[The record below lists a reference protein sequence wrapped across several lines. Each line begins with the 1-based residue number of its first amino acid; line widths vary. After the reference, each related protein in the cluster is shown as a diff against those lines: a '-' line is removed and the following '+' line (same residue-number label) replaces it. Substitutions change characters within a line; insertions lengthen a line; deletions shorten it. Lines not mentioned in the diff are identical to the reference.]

1 MSRFN
6 VKETDTGKY
15 RITGTKGYTLI
26 LDNRHDAEKHCLY
39 LNGKEKLLDKHIRQN
54 AEYYTVLSKIGM
66 VNNQIKTETGELH
79 ILEASIKIKNL
90 LKEVLP

>member
-1 MSRFN
+1 MSRFD

-26 LDNRHDAEKHCLY
+26 LDNLHDAEKHCLY
-39 LNGKEKLLDKHIRQN
+39 LNGKEKLLDKYIRQN